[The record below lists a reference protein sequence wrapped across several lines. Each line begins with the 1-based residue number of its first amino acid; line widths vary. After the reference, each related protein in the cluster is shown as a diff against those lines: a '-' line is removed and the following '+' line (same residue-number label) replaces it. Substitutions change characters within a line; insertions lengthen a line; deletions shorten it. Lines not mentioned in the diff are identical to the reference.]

1 MNRVLPVVL
10 VGSALVFAGCGSS
23 SSSSSSSA
31 SSSAAAPATAATSAA
46 AAASGAVQ
54 SGLVNVKYQN
64 IAINP
69 ANITV
74 KVGTTIKWT
83 NYDTGVNHNVTALS
97 GPASFHSADFTGGGT
112 FEYTVTKPGVI
123 KYQCTIH
130 PASMNGTITVVK

>member
-1 MNRVLPVVL
+1 MKRVLPVVL
-10 VGSALVFAGCGSS
+10 VASALAFAGCGSS
-23 SSSSSSSA
+23 GSA
-31 SSSAAAPATAATSAA
+31 SSTASSATAAASSAA
-46 AAASGAVQ
+46 STRVQ
-54 SGLVNVKYQN
+54 SGLVNVRYQN
-64 IAINP
+64 IAISP

-83 NYDTGVNHNVTALS
+83 NYDTGVDHNVTALS